1 MEEKNNVVV
10 TETEINSI
18 RSRLESNH
26 RIRNDIL
33 TFSFAT
39 VIAALGLALGIE
51 QMSVYQT
58 FLLFIPFAIIIPF
71 QARLSYY
78 RLEGAFKTS
87 FLKKHALQ
95 YSMLEQKEEKV
106 SEQIGINGIAYSIIS
121 WLVNHELLILGAACC
136 TIFWMKYFDGI
147 FERTK
152 TATVIGIGISLLC
165 MFLVWFL
172 GHATK
177 KYGEIIRKYDDQW
190 SPSK

>member
-1 MEEKNNVVV
+1 MDNQNNNVV

-18 RSRLESNH
+18 HSRIEANH

-33 TFSFAT
+33 TFAFAT
-39 VIAALGLALGIE
+39 VIAALGLALGVGE
-51 QMSVYQT
+51 MSVFQT
-58 FLLFIPFAIIIPF
+58 FLLFIPFVIIIPF

-78 RLEGAFKTS
+78 RLECAYKTS
-87 FLKKHALQ
+87 FLKKYAPQCAILD
-95 YSMLEQKEEKV
+95 QKAEIASEK
-106 SEQIGINGIAYSIIS
+106 IGINGIAYSIIS
-121 WLVNHELLILGAACC
+121 LIVNHELLILGAACC

-152 TATVIGIGISLLC
+152 TATVIGIVISLLC

-190 SPSK
+190 SSSK